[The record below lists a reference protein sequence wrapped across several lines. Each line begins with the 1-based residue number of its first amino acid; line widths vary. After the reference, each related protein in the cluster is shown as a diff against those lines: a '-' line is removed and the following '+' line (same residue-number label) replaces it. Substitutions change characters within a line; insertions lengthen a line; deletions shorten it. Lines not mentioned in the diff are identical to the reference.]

1 MSVSRLRSCCTNSPL
16 PFETYNLWTSAL
28 EWRIFGIRRSFNF
41 FARRLSTAHFS
52 TLVGS
57 GDHFHFINHSPLT
70 RDLQTFLLF
79 SQHLTWVITPP
90 NQNSVFYG
98 LTSAIKHTFI
108 TNQGTRR
115 SQLYNCSWPRVRWP
129 RSLWIVFWSP
139 WRSHKFWANI
149 MLIFT
154 NYTKNYASTT
164 FKGLLMNNQP
174 GHS

>member
-108 TNQGTRR
+108 TSQGTRR

-129 RSLWIVFWSP
+129 RSLWIVFRSP
-139 WRSHKFWANI
+139 WRSHKFWGGSKSC
-149 MLIFT
+149 L
-154 NYTKNYASTT
+154 
-164 FKGLLMNNQP
+164 
-174 GHS
+174 

>member
-1 MSVSRLRSCCTNSPL
+1 MSVSKLRSCCTNSPL

-115 SQLYNCSWPRVRWP
+115 SQLYNCSW
-129 RSLWIVFWSP
+129 LACAIEFDYTNLC
-139 WRSHKFWANI
+139 A
-149 MLIFT
+149 MLSNYFNYGT
-154 NYTKNYASTT
+154 NTNLNCY
-164 FKGLLMNNQP
+164 G
-174 GHS
+174 